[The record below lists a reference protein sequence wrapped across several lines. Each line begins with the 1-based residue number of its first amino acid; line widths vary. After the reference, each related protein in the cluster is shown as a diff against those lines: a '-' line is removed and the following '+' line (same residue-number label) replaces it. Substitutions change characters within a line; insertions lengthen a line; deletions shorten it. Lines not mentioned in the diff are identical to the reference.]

1 MVTDEKN
8 PGWRQRLIDAIEH
21 SPKTRKDIAI
31 DAGLGRA
38 YLYGVIN
45 EGKSPSV
52 ENMLKICEALNVSA
66 SYIMFGWNISPKQQ
80 ELLDLAQK
88 HPDQLEALLSILRSK
103 SH

>member
-1 MVTDEKN
+1 MQKPVIGTE
-8 PGWRQRLIDAIEH
+8 WRERLIDAIDR
-21 SPKTRKDIAI
+21 SGKTRKDIAI

-52 ENMLKICEALNVSA
+52 ENMLKICKAIGVSP

-80 ELLDLAQK
+80 ELLDLAQQ
-88 HPDQLEALLSILRSK
+88 HPDQLEALLAILRSK
-103 SH
+103 TS